1 MKKDNR
7 GKTRWHSHRSK
18 LNITS
23 DKHDK
28 RTIEGKQDDIYIGAN
43 LTLQVIS
50 MTKDNRGKTRWH
62 SHRSKLNITNDK
74 YGKRQ

>member
-1 MKKDNR
+1 M
-7 GKTRWHSHRSK
+7 
-18 LNITS
+18 
-23 DKHDK
+23 
-28 RTIEGKQDDIYIGAN
+28 TIEGKEDDIHIGAN